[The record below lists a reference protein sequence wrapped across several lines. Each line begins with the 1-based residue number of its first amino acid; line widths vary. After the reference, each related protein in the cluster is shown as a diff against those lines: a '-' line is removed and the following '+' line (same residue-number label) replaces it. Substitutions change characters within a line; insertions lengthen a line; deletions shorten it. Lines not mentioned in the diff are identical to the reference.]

1 MKMHRSEP
9 RPPAPLDFSV
19 FRSPS
24 RPRDRNPARV
34 HAPYSPPEGL
44 LHLHEQRNANRFKKM
59 VGKVKN
65 AHRLSRILQPV
76 MVEAAQEGV
85 ALQKLST
92 ESTRALLN
100 PKKPKEEIGKTLQ
113 TDDGAETLL
122 ESKKSSTRNADL
134 VETVLK
140 TVRRRR
146 KALQQFALQS
156 RIYDDNWKKQA
167 TKEEIKVLEQ
177 RKKEELAKG
186 INLWNKWSEQ
196 AWLKVRQR

>member
-1 MKMHRSEP
+1 M
-9 RPPAPLDFSV
+9 
-19 FRSPS
+19 
-24 RPRDRNPARV
+24 
-34 HAPYSPPEGL
+34 PYSPAEGL
-44 LHLHEQRNANRFKKM
+44 LHLHEQRRSKRFKRF

-65 AHRLSRILQPV
+65 ARRISRILQPV
-76 MVEAAQEGV
+76 IAEAAQAE
-85 ALQKLST
+85 ALQSTSSSRFST
-92 ESTRALLN
+92 ESTRALIN
-100 PKKPKEEIGKTLQ
+100 QKKPKEDIAEILK
-113 TDDGAETLL
+113 DDSGAETLI
-122 ESKKSSTRNADL
+122 EIKKSGTRNVDL

-167 TKEEIKVLEQ
+167 TKEEIKQLEE

-196 AWLKVRQR
+196 AWLKVGGGSE